1 MASDAFSTAVTA
13 VVGSLIVPVASPWA
27 AVDAVFWVCSR
38 PLIALESAEPKLAE
52 PVFAGWATEDA
63 EPIEPTEPTEAA
75 DPSAETPE
83 IAGII

>member
-13 VVGSLIVPVASPWA
+13 VVGSLIVPVARPWA
-27 AVDAVFWVCSR
+27 AVDAVFWVWSS

-52 PVFAGWATEDA
+52 PVFAGWETDEADPT
-63 EPIEPTEPTEAA
+63 EPTEPTEAA

-83 IAGII
+83 MAGII